1 MYARVKLA
9 VQPLKRGGGFVID
22 DAIVGGIIP
31 SSDLL
36 RSCLPIPS
44 T

>member
-9 VQPLKRGGGFVID
+9 VQPLKRGGGFVIE
-22 DAIVGGIIP
+22 DAIVLGSIP

-36 RSCLPIPS
+36 RSCLPILC